1 MKHIEAS
8 IVTSTACFV
17 KTSQKKQQRVN
28 HPAIAVDEIS
38 LSCKARARH
47 IAKCQSKKRSV
58 RVPAM
63 LISELGQLLRTLE
76 LKRAYA

>member
-1 MKHIEAS
+1 MKIDARIIAPTVS
-8 IVTSTACFV
+8 FV
-17 KTSQKKQQRVN
+17 KQTPKKQQRIN

-38 LSCKARARH
+38 LSSKARARH
-47 IAKCQSKKRSV
+47 IAKCQSKKKSV

>member
-1 MKHIEAS
+1 MKIDACIIAPTAS
-8 IVTSTACFV
+8 FV
-17 KTSQKKQQRVN
+17 KQAPKKQQRVN
-28 HPAIAVDEIS
+28 HPAIAVEEIS
-38 LSCKARARH
+38 LSSKARARH
-47 IAKCQSKKRSV
+47 IAKCQSKRKSV